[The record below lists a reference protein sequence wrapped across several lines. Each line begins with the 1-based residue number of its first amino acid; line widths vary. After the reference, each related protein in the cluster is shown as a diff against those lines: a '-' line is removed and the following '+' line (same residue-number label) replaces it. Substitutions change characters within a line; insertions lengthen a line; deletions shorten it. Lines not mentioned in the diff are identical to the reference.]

1 MISNMLFSN
10 DIDVINKNIYK
21 DYIQKIRDSKQENIA
36 FLKIY
41 VENEEL
47 KEVYKNHIKKH
58 NENILKS
65 DFPDSGFDLFCP
77 DNFTFETQFKTEF
90 INMQIKTEMFI
101 IENDRYYSVGFY
113 TYPRSSISKTPLI
126 VANGTGII
134 DSGYRGNLIGAFRS
148 FEENYNVIKHTRL
161 LQIVYSMK
169 TPIYTV
175 MVENLNELSSTQ
187 RNEGGFGSTGK

>member
-1 MISNMLFSN
+1 MLFSN

-21 DYIQKIRDSKQENIA
+21 DYIQKIKDSKQENIA
-36 FLKIY
+36 FLKIH

-58 NENILKS
+58 NEKILKS

-77 DNFTFETQFKTEF
+77 DDFTFETPFKTEF

-101 IENDRYYSVGFY
+101 IENERYYPVGFY

-134 DSGYRGNLIGAFRS
+134 DCGYRGNLIGAFRS

-161 LQIVYSMK
+161 LQIVYSIK
-169 TPIYTV
+169 TPIYV
-175 MVENLNELSSTQ
+175 IMVENLNELSSTE